1 MSLGTRGWRI
11 GLVAGSIALAAATAV
26 LSGARPQV
34 FRVDVHTVA
43 VYATVTDARG
53 ALVPDL
59 TAADFEIDDNGK
71 RQAFAVFTSD
81 LQPITVAILL
91 DRSPSVFP
99 IAARARAAVS
109 EFTRRLLPDD
119 RACLG
124 TFSHVVSLNPTLTSD
139 HDALLRHLGDEAP
152 WPAGTA
158 VWDAIEAAR
167 GALEHEGGRRVILI
181 VSDAEDNC
189 SRVDIDQVRL
199 RLQQDA
205 VMVYAV
211 GVRGREGLD
220 TTEIGALARA
230 TGGWCFEL
238 KPADDLAATAQRI
251 ADELHRQYVL
261 GFSPQ
266 ALDDKVHRIDVK
278 VTTRGL
284 TVRARRSYVAS
295 SHADLR

>member
-1 MSLGTRGWRI
+1 MSLGTRGWRV
-11 GLVAGSIALAAATAV
+11 GAAAGSMALVAAATV
-26 LSGARPQV
+26 LSAAHQQV

-71 RQAFAVFTSD
+71 RQAFAVFKSD

-91 DRSPSVFP
+91 DRSPSMFP
-99 IAARARAAVS
+99 IAARARTAVS
-109 EFTRRLLPDD
+109 EFTHRLLPDD

-124 TFSHVVSLNPTLTSD
+124 TFSHVVSLDPTLTSD
-139 HDALLRHLGDEAP
+139 QDALLRHLGDDVP

-167 GALEHEGGRRVILI
+167 VALEHEGGRRVILL

-189 SRVDIDQVRL
+189 SRVNVDTVRL

-238 KPADDLAATAQRI
+238 KPADDLAATTQRI

-266 ALDDKVHRIDVK
+266 TLDDKVHRIDVK
-278 VTTRGL
+278 VRTRGL

-295 SHADLR
+295 SHVDPR